1 VHSNDVAF
9 GNYKDGFSIEGDSHD
24 CRVHNCIAVDNGLTT
39 NEFDLWVNDLSSAGF
54 VSDYNLFWNST
65 SQTPVKVINTLYAT
79 PVEYPAVSG
88 PDRPSRQADPTFA
101 DPSNG
106 DFNLLEGSLAIDAGT
121 SAQPEWPAVDAIG
134 DGRVDQ
140 AAIPDRGAG
149 PVTYTDIGALE

>member
-1 VHSNDVAF
+1 
-9 GNYKDGFSIEGDSHD
+9 
-24 CRVHNCIAVDNGLTT
+24 
-39 NEFDLWVNDLSSAGF
+39 
-54 VSDYNLFWNST
+54 LFWNST
-65 SQTPVKVINTLYAT
+65 SQTPVKFINTLYAT
-79 PVEYPAVSG
+79 LVEYQAVSG
-88 PDRPSRQADPTFA
+88 QDLHSLQADPTFA

-149 PVTYTDIGALE
+149 PVTYTDIGALEVVQQLQPDVIILPNPFNTISDRGRRHAGRFQGGAAADSLVALSGGIPNPFHHEVE